1 MKASDNQRKLFYVA
15 IVVVSLVATYYLTQ
29 PADDSKYGDVS
40 VQEARDLIESIPDLV
55 ILDVR
60 TVSEYDDEHIEGAVL
75 IPVQELV
82 DRLDELS
89 TSDELIVYCRSGNRS
104 STAVQILKDNDF
116 VKIYHMYEG
125 IIGWIDAGYPTV

>member
-29 PADDSKYGDVS
+29 PADDSKYGDVN
-40 VQEARDLIESIPDLV
+40 VQEVRDLIESIPDLV

>member
-104 STAVQILKDNDF
+104 STAVQVLKDNDF

>member
-40 VQEARDLIESIPDLV
+40 VQEVRDLIESIPDLV